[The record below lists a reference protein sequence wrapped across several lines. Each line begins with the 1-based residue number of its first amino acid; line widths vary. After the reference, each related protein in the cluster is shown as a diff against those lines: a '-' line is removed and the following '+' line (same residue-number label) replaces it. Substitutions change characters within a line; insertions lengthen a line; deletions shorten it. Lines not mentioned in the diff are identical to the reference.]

1 MQASSSPAKEHG
13 MLGKALQYATLTCIC
28 ILSFSIRLFSVV
40 KYESVIHEFDP
51 YFNYRVTQFLTTQG
65 FYDMWNW
72 FDDRTW
78 YPLGRGIGGTT
89 YPGLIFT
96 AGSIYR
102 VLHALNI
109 PIHIQEVCVFT
120 APLFSALCALA
131 CYGLVREVRGTGAG
145 MLASAFVGMVPSYIS
160 RSVAGSY
167 DNEGVAIFALVNVFF
182 LFVKARVQVAQATE
196 QGQRVAA
203 CPIPIRLHRVIL
215 HTKHKEN
222 VPPLQHACIQYSIL
236 ASRQHSYVQCSM
248 LASSTAFLRP
258 VQYAC
263 VQCSMLASSAAC
275 LRPAQHACVQC
286 SMLASSAAFLRPV
299 QHFRVQCSIL
309 ASSAACLRPVQHSCL
324 LPLVVAGV
332 LDREPFRIYCG
343 FLAAPAIDLSNTVV
357 IKSPP
362 MATLCQIWDG
372 SLQHGHAASIPVI
385 SFNAVLMSKHFASI
399 PVIGFNAVLMS
410 EHFGAFLA
418 FVVLHAAMLVRYVHA
433 MLPPH
438 ALRVVLAS
446 LLTVTGAVLAAGL
459 AAVAGYVLN
468 SPTYGWTGRSLSL
481 LDPTYASR
489 FIPIIASVSEHQP
502 PSWTFYIM
510 DLFVLVLFVPAGLVA
525 CLKKRSD
532 ASVFL
537 VLYGVTALYFSG
549 VMVRLMLVLAPIS
562 CCLAAVAISDLL
574 YACANSIK
582 YRAQKRMETVMVPL
596 VPRHLPTSVGLNGM
610 KYVFDDFREAYSWLR
625 HNTHPDA
632 KIASWWDYGYQTSAM
647 SNRTVIVDNNTW
659 NNTHIATV
667 GRAMSSSEYKGWK
680 IYRSLDVDYVL
691 VVFGGVVG
699 YPSDDINKFLWM
711 VRIGGGVY
719 PDIVESDYLA
729 GGTDYRIDA
738 AGTKTMHS
746 SLMYRLCYH
755 EFADESQMSFGQRG
769 YDRVRGTVIGKTNI
783 KLQYFEE
790 VFTSQHWMMRIYRV
804 RDAPVRTPSKRA
816 KDLKAKAKA

>member
-13 MLGKALQYATLTCIC
+13 MLGKALQYATLTSIC
-28 ILSFSIRLFSVV
+28 VLSFSIRLFSVV

-182 LFVKARVQVAQATE
+182 LFVKTLNTGSLAWATTLVL
-196 QGQRVAA
+196 GYLYMVMSWGGYSFVINLL
-203 CPIPIRLHRVIL
+203 PIYCL
-215 HTKHKEN
+215 
-222 VPPLQHACIQYSIL
+222 ACIFTGRLSPRLYI
-236 ASRQHSYVQCSM
+236 
-248 LASSTAFLRP
+248 AF
-258 VQYAC
+258 A
-263 VQCSMLASSAAC
+263 
-275 LRPAQHACVQC
+275 
-286 SMLASSAAFLRPV
+286 
-299 QHFRVQCSIL
+299 
-309 ASSAACLRPVQHSCL
+309 
-324 LPLVVAGV
+324 PLVVMG
-332 LDREPFRIYCG
+332 
-343 FLAAPAIDLSNTVV
+343 
-357 IKSPP
+357 
-362 MATLCQIWDG
+362 TLV
-372 SLQHGHAASIPVI
+372 A
-385 SFNAVLMSKHFASI
+385 ASI

-418 FVVLHAAMLVRYVHA
+418 FVVLHAAMLVRYVHS
-433 MLPPH
+433 MLPPR

-446 LLTVTGAVLAAGL
+446 LLTLTSAVLAAGL

-510 DLFVLVLFVPAGLVA
+510 DLFVLVVFVPAGLVA

-582 YRAQKRMETVMVPL
+582 HRAQKRMEEATHKLEALGSPKPPSWQPL
-596 VPRHLPTSVGLNGM
+596 PKLVSVAAVLGVLGMLGLFVFHCIHASADMYSSPSIVLVTQQRNGM

-647 SNRTVIVDNNTW
+647 SNRTVLVDNNTW

-691 VVFGGVVG
+691 VVFGGAVG

-729 GGTDYRIDA
+729 GGTDYRVDA

-755 EFADESQMSFGQRG
+755 EFADESQMSSGQRG
-769 YDRVRGTVIGKTNI
+769 LDRVRGTVIGKTNI

-790 VFTSQHWMMRIYRV
+790 AFTSQHWMMRIYRV
-804 RDAPVRTPSKRA
+804 RDAPVRTPSKTA
-816 KDLKAKAKA
+816 KNLKAKAKA

>member
-1 MQASSSPAKEHG
+1 

-28 ILSFSIRLFSVV
+28 VLSFSIRLFSVV

-131 CYGLVREVRGTGAG
+131 CYGLVREVRGVGAG

-182 LFVKARVQVAQATE
+182 LFVKTLNTGSLAWATTLVL
-196 QGQRVAA
+196 GYLYMVMSWGGYSFVINLL
-203 CPIPIRLHRVIL
+203 PIY
-215 HTKHKEN
+215 
-222 VPPLQHACIQYSIL
+222 CL
-236 ASRQHSYVQCSM
+236 ASIFTGRLSPRLYV
-248 LASSTAFLRP
+248 AF
-258 VQYAC
+258 A
-263 VQCSMLASSAAC
+263 
-275 LRPAQHACVQC
+275 
-286 SMLASSAAFLRPV
+286 
-299 QHFRVQCSIL
+299 
-309 ASSAACLRPVQHSCL
+309 
-324 LPLVVAGV
+324 PLVVMG
-332 LDREPFRIYCG
+332 
-343 FLAAPAIDLSNTVV
+343 
-357 IKSPP
+357 
-362 MATLCQIWDG
+362 TLV
-372 SLQHGHAASIPVI
+372 A
-385 SFNAVLMSKHFASI
+385 ASI

-418 FVVLHAAMLVRYVHA
+418 FVVLHAAMLVRYVRA
-433 MLPPH
+433 MLPPR

-446 LLTVTGAVLAAGL
+446 LLTLTGAVLAAGL

-582 YRAQKRMETVMVPL
+582 HRAQKRMEEATQKLEALGTPKPPCWQPL
-596 VPRHLPTSVGLNGM
+596 PRLVSVAAVLGVLGMLGLFVFHCIHASADMYSSPSIVLVTQQKNGM
-610 KYVFDDFREAYSWLR
+610 KHVFDDFREAYAWLR

-769 YDRVRGTVIGKTNI
+769 FDRVRGTVIGKTNI

-804 RDAPVRTPSKRA
+804 RDAPARTPSKLA
-816 KDLKAKAKA
+816 KDLRAKAKA